1 MKIAIIEDSPKEE
14 QQLVEYLQTYNQ
26 LQHLEMDIDHF
37 EDGESFLQSDYG
49 EYDIIF
55 IDIYLTGINGLE
67 IAKVIRQKDAE
78 KILIFTTTSKDHA
91 VESYRVKAFDYL
103 LKPYQYELLVEV
115 MERCLKQL
123 NAKSK
128 YIQVKEGRIQ
138 VKVLLKDIIYTD
150 YNNHYIQIHTI
161 ERMIKSYMP
170 FDQFAPMLL
179 CYPSFLNCYRN
190 CIINMDKVSKMDTTD
205 FLMDNQERIPIA
217 RAKRAE
223 IRQQYADYQFAKL
236 EGTL

>member
-1 MKIAIIEDSPKEE
+1 MKIAIIEDSPQE
-14 QQLVEYLQTYNQ
+14 QYQLIEYLKTYNQ
-26 LQHLEMDIDHF
+26 LKHLELEIDHF
-37 EDGESFLQSDYG
+37 ESGEVFFASNNED
-49 EYDIIF
+49 YDILF
-55 IDIYLTGINGLE
+55 IDVYLSGMNGLE
-67 IAKVIRQKDAE
+67 IAKRIRQKNED
-78 KILIFTTTSKDHA
+78 KILIFVTTSKDHA
-91 VESYRVKAFDYL
+91 VESYRVNAFDYL
-103 LKPYQYELLVEV
+103 VKPYQYELLVEV

-123 NAKSK
+123 NTKSN

-150 YNNHYIQIHTI
+150 YNNHYIQIHTAKRI
-161 ERMIKSYMP
+161 IKSYMP

-179 CYPSFLNCYRN
+179 GNPSFLNCYRN

-223 IRQQYADYQFAKL
+223 IRQKYADYQFAIL
-236 EGTL
+236 EGTV